1 MTGPAASVSGRDSI
15 GDYLRYS
22 RQVLNDIDDAID
34 DLTYRQEGGE
44 IDWAVDFTE
53 IEAFVLPDGHGRN
66 SPIDAA
72 LDIAVLER
80 FFFGGAPH
88 IVPHRVVLL
97 PPHRVELRNAEA
109 FFHAESLARFQDIV
123 MRAMDEL
130 RDLEADVRFKE
141 MIARLEST
149 GGGDG
154 RNALERE
161 LLHYL
166 SEHAGAL
173 FLAMTQSARTPQ
185 GRLRE
190 LLQHASLIDASAIV
204 GRTVLVSELDER
216 LVGKLTTAISE
227 RRIQRELERR
237 GRGAPQDA
245 GLEDEAR
252 IRLVRSST
260 RDAQAVGYLRKI
272 NSELQTRFA
281 GRRRLQLLTR
291 SEVVHSEAY
300 RYSTAVPEVQLDL
313 YLRRIGAFRQASW
326 STGGSLEQRIA
337 ELRQR
342 RRALLLA
349 VRALR
354 PLAYPDAD
362 RGEVLEERQLEA
374 RIAQLRELWQGADN
388 LTVAIAPWREAGKAP
403 AAQILSILRS
413 ANRDR
418 LNDLV
423 RAAATQLSAD
433 ITLNNALLGFFEGE
447 GRFSQGSA
455 SFAEPPNGE
464 RSSGRPVLVW
474 SRDTVSTIALLFY
487 DPVLTR
493 AGGQVHDGVGRLR
506 QMVAVRLPRARE
518 DGHDPEASGEP
529 ERNPSLVE
537 KCLASSFLEAIEDRW
552 DSAFLFADMA
562 VNWPLHLDSTPRH
575 EAFYMRALTR
585 RRYRGP
591 TKDVLE
597 ACLADLEEA
606 GGSRRGLAGPH
617 NDPRYLLQ
625 QGICHFNFW
634 EHVEGGRYFDVEAP
648 QAHQRNAQTNAHIR
662 QATDLFERAR
672 TLAQGWIT
680 QNPAIANRL
689 LLDIA
694 NAQCYAHVSAYGA
707 DGTAVR
713 YYSELLR
720 AIRDCQWTEETVPV
734 SQLDTLVWTRFL
746 LRARIDER
754 NALLRS
760 ARILADRLPT
770 SRRHEEDKAVVAA
783 HLREIEV
790 ALGVTFEPR
799 AA

>member
-1 MTGPAASVSGRDSI
+1 MTGLAATEPGQDSI

-34 DLTYRQEGGE
+34 DLTFRQQGGE

-88 IVPHRVVLL
+88 LVPSGIVLL

-109 FFHAESLARFQDIV
+109 FFHAESLDRFQAIV
-123 MRAMDEL
+123 MQAMAEL
-130 RDLEADVRFKE
+130 RGLEADARFKE
-141 MIARLEST
+141 MVARLESA

-166 SEHAGAL
+166 NDHAGAL
-173 FLAMTQSARTPQ
+173 FLAMTQNARTPQ

-190 LLQHASLIDASAIV
+190 LLEHAALIDASAIV
-204 GRTVLVSELDER
+204 GRTVAVSELDDR

-227 RRIQRELERR
+227 RRIQRETERR
-237 GRGAPQDA
+237 GRSEAWLD
-245 GLEDEAR
+245 DESR
-252 IRLVRSST
+252 LRLVRSST
-260 RDAQAVGYLRKI
+260 RDAQAVGFLRRI
-272 NSELQTRFA
+272 NTELQTRYQ

-300 RYSTAVPEVQLDL
+300 RYSTAVPEAQLDL
-313 YLRRIGAFRQASW
+313 HLRRIGAFRQASW
-326 STGGSLEQRIA
+326 STGGDLQQRIA

-354 PLAYPDAD
+354 PLAYPDAG
-362 RGEVLEERQLEA
+362 RGEVLEEPQLEA
-374 RIAQLRELWQGADN
+374 RIAALRELWQGADN

-403 AAQILSILRS
+403 TAQILRILRS
-413 ANRDR
+413 ADRDR

-455 SFAEPPNGE
+455 SFADPPKG
-464 RSSGRPVLVW
+464 GRGGGQPVLVW
-474 SRDTVSTIALLFY
+474 SRDTVSTIAVLFY
-487 DPVLTR
+487 DPVLR
-493 AGGQVHDGVGRLR
+493 RDGGQARDGVGRLR
-506 QMVAVRLPRARE
+506 QMVAARLPRARE
-518 DGHDPEASGEP
+518 DGHDPVTSAET
-529 ERNPSLVE
+529 ERHPSLVE

-562 VNWPLHLDSTPRH
+562 VNWPFHLDSTPRH

-597 ACLADLEEA
+597 ACLADLDEA
-606 GGSRRGLAGPH
+606 SGQRRDDKGP
-617 NDPRYLLQ
+617 NADPRYLLQ

-648 QAHQRNAQTNAHIR
+648 QAHQRNAQTNAHIQ
-662 QATDLFERAR
+662 QATELFERAR
-672 TLAQGWIT
+672 TLAQAWIRR
-680 QNPAIANRL
+680 NAAIANRL

-694 NAQCYAHVSAYGA
+694 NAQCYAHVSARGA
-707 DGTAVR
+707 DGLAVR
-713 YYSELLR
+713 YYAELLR
-720 AIRDCQWTEETVPV
+720 AVRDCQWTEETVPV

-754 NALLRS
+754 EALLRS
-760 ARILADRLPT
+760 ARILAERLPT
-770 SRRHEEDKAVVAA
+770 SRRHQEDKAVVAA
-783 HLREIEV
+783 HLREIEA
-790 ALGVTFEPR
+790 ALGVSFAPR